1 MPVPAIL
8 AGLAAAGAAALG
20 VGAQMSAKEKNE
32 LAQKIADES
41 KKLYDNSKLSLEK
54 AQGTA
59 ETSLL
64 NLGNL
69 KKQVLETSVKQFL
82 TVYERIKNIE
92 LSESVGFDEIKNFT
106 FEKQDVLQLREMSNI
121 YQTALSSG
129 TAGAATGAIIALAAS
144 GYLPFVTNTLSIA
157 GAALSA
163 GEIGMAASLAGSAL
177 FGRSND
183 ALNGYRC
190 ACCTVFWYKHK
201 LKSR

>member
-20 VGAQMSAKEKNE
+20 VGAQMSAKDKNE

-82 TVYERIKNIE
+82 TAYERIKNIE
-92 LSESVGFDEIKNFT
+92 LSESV
-106 FEKQDVLQLREMSNI
+106 
-121 YQTALSSG
+121 
-129 TAGAATGAIIALAAS
+129 
-144 GYLPFVTNTLSIA
+144 
-157 GAALSA
+157 
-163 GEIGMAASLAGSAL
+163 
-177 FGRSND
+177 
-183 ALNGYRC
+183 
-190 ACCTVFWYKHK
+190 
-201 LKSR
+201 

>member
-121 YQTALSSG
+121 YQQHFPAEPLVLLQ
-129 TAGAATGAIIALAAS
+129 AQL
-144 GYLPFVTNTLSIA
+144 LL
-157 GAALSA
+157 
-163 GEIGMAASLAGSAL
+163 
-177 FGRSND
+177 
-183 ALNGYRC
+183 
-190 ACCTVFWYKHK
+190 
-201 LKSR
+201 